1 VPSFKGA
8 AFSLRAFSQADT
20 CPMAFSLGGTY
31 SGINFDQIGI
41 RQIVLRL
48 VLFDFNQRH
57 RESEMD
63 RN

>member
-1 VPSFKGA
+1 
-8 AFSLRAFSQADT
+8 
-20 CPMAFSLGGTY
+20 MAFSLGGTY